1 MPLTSK
7 STIRILD
14 LLCEGPIEGFAEPLK
29 NNSSPSIFLNDNP
42 IEIKGNE
49 SFSEADVG
57 VFISN
62 GGKNFAL
69 KGKDGKKT
77 VDHTKD
83 FQKAKKTE
91 ILSFSEEIG
100 SNYSETLTAN
110 NTVEENGGRNYGG
123 GQILKKIT
131 ETDADDLTIIFTV
144 PALFCQAIEG
154 IASGQLFSARIN
166 VEISIK
172 SVTDGTGFVK
182 IAKENTVVDGVITS
196 NFQFDVTIKN
206 LKTFIGKPPY
216 IIKIKKVVNKESDYD
231 IRIFDFENT
240 PRNTPLQNKRANKLI
255 LTSFLL
261 KTNSGIDLT
270 NMACVGL
277 EFSSEVFPQLPTRSY
292 LIKGK
297 KVKIFSNSTP
307 KNDGSLKFVDSEFD
321 GDFKRDDEG
330 NIEKHFTTCPVC
342 CFIDML
348 TNTTYGAGDFV
359 DTSNL
364 SLVDLYPI
372 ARYCNQTVSTPDG
385 EEPRFALNTVIAS
398 QTSAYKLLQNLA
410 SVFRGM
416 TFWASNTVNVGADH
430 GNFDGSD
437 IDPVH
442 LYSNSSVID
451 GTFSYAGTSLKTR
464 SNKIIVN
471 YNDPDNN
478 YKVDQIVV
486 QDDSLISK
494 FGLQEKEIVA
504 FGCTSKYQAQRMGQY
519 ILKSEELDAEVV
531 TFSTGL
537 DGLFVLPS
545 QVFAIADV
553 MRAGTRLSGRIGSG
567 SSTSSIIVDI
577 NYSASLLDIDS
588 ETDFISLTLSDGTIS
603 KCRINKI
610 ESDGTIKLNSNTQ
623 PSTAPL
629 QNSVYVIE
637 RSTVKPQKF
646 RCINIDDNNDGTYTI
661 TGVQHNDSIYAA
673 ADNVEG
679 ASLVVDD
686 KLLTTFDD
694 KPSIPTDLV
703 ATFTKVQLNNN
714 TVNRALFEWSRG
726 INGQAIKYD
735 IKLFVGGK
743 NIVDI
748 ENYGTTSFEIDNLKP
763 LTGFTFKVK
772 AVGFTG
778 KKSDFN
784 ELQST
789 IPSVATNTSTGS
801 VAIESDVTTDLE

>member
-1 MPLTSK
+1 
-7 STIRILD
+7 
-14 LLCEGPIEGFAEPLK
+14 
-29 NNSSPSIFLNDNP
+29 
-42 IEIKGNE
+42 
-49 SFSEADVG
+49 
-57 VFISN
+57 
-62 GGKNFAL
+62 
-69 KGKDGKKT
+69 
-77 VDHTKD
+77 
-83 FQKAKKTE
+83 
-91 ILSFSEEIG
+91 
-100 SNYSETLTAN
+100 
-110 NTVEENGGRNYGG
+110 
-123 GQILKKIT
+123 
-131 ETDADDLTIIFTV
+131 
-144 PALFCQAIEG
+144 
-154 IASGQLFSARIN
+154 
-166 VEISIK
+166 
-172 SVTDGTGFVK
+172 
-182 IAKENTVVDGVITS
+182 
-196 NFQFDVTIKN
+196 
-206 LKTFIGKPPY
+206 
-216 IIKIKKVVNKESDYD
+216 
-231 IRIFDFENT
+231 
-240 PRNTPLQNKRANKLI
+240 
-255 LTSFLL
+255 
-261 KTNSGIDLT
+261 
-270 NMACVGL
+270 MACVGL
-277 EFSSEVFPQLPTRSY
+277 EFSSEVFPQLPKRSY

-297 KVKIFSNSTP
+297 RVRIFSNATVR
-307 KNDGSLKFVDSEFD
+307 KDDEDGAGSLNFINSEFD
-321 GDFKRDDEG
+321 GNFKTDDDG
-330 NIEKHFTTCPVC
+330 NIEKHWTTCPVC

-348 TNTTYGAGDFV
+348 TDTTYGAGDFV

-372 ARYCNQTVSTPDG
+372 ARYCNELVDTPDG
-385 EEPRFALNTVIAS
+385 KEPRFAINTVIAS
-398 QTSAYKLLQNLA
+398 QTSGYKLLQNMA

-430 GNFDGSD
+430 GNLKPSANEDAPD

-545 QVFAIADV
+545 QVFAVADV
-553 MRAGTRLSGRIGSG
+553 MKAGTRLSGRVGSG
-567 SSTSSIIVDI
+567 STTSHIVVDI
-577 NYSASLLDIDS
+577 NYSAVLTDIDS
-588 ETDFISLTLSDGTIS
+588 STDFISLILADGTVA
-603 KCRINKI
+603 KCRINTI
-610 ESDGTIKLNSNTQ
+610 NSDGRIQLLGATA
-623 PSTAPL
+623 PSSAPL

-646 RCINIDDNNDGTYTI
+646 RCINIQDNNNGSYTI

-679 ASLVVDD
+679 ESLIVDD

-694 KPSIPTDLV
+694 VPTIPTDLV
-703 ATFTKVQLNNN
+703 VTFTKVKTNNT

-726 INGQAIKYD
+726 INGQSIKYD
-735 IKLFVGGK
+735 IKLFNGGK

-748 ENYGTTSFEIDNLKP
+748 ENYGTTSFQIDNLE
-763 LTGFTFKVK
+763 TVGFTFKVK

-778 KKSDFN
+778 LKSDFT
-784 ELQST
+784 ELSGT
-789 IPSVATNTSTGS
+789 VPNVATNTSTGS
-801 VAIESDVTTDLE
+801 VSIESDVTTDLE